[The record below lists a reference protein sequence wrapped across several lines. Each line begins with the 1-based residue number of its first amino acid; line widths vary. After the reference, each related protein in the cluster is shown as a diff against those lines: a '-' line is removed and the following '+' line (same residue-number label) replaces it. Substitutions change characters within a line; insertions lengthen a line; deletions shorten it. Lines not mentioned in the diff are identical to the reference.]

1 MTEQRSQSMK
11 IVDLASAI
19 ILALGGLNWGL
30 IGFFDFN
37 LVEALFGTMSMTSR
51 IVYCLVGL
59 SALYEILMYR
69 SIQRR
74 WECAPWPKM
83 ARQAGISPK

>member
-11 IVDLASAI
+11 IVDFVSAA

-37 LVEALFGTMSMTSR
+37 LVDAIFGTMSAFSR
-51 IVYCLVGL
+51 IIYCLVGL
-59 SALYEILMYR
+59 SALYEIFFFR
-69 SIQRR
+69 TIQRR
-74 WECAPWPKM
+74 WECAPWPKL
-83 ARQAGISPK
+83 AKEAGV

>member
-11 IVDLASAI
+11 IVDLVSAI

-30 IGFFDFN
+30 IGFFNFN
-37 LVEALFGTMSMTSR
+37 LVEAIFGPMSAISR

-59 SALYEILMYR
+59 SALYEIVMYR
-69 SIQRR
+69 AIQRR
-74 WECAPWPKM
+74 WGCTPWPKM
-83 ARQAGISPK
+83 AGQVGV